1 MNHLTNHELLII
13 SKYFNSISD
22 YINLIKTNKEYKD
35 TIEQFK
41 YRRTLF
47 DLVALLQSNII

>member
-1 MNHLTNHELLII
+1 MNHLSSYELLII
-13 SKYFNSISD
+13 SKYFNSIND
-22 YINLIKTNKEYKD
+22 YINLIKTNKEYNDILNK
-35 TIEQFK
+35 FK